1 MAIFLNDVDE
11 GGELVFPM
19 ADHKYSVSTPL
30 QYSKLLTQEQTK
42 I

>member
-19 ADHKYSVSTPL
+19 ADHRYSVSMRA
-30 QYSKLLTQEQTK
+30 QYTELLT
-42 I
+42 